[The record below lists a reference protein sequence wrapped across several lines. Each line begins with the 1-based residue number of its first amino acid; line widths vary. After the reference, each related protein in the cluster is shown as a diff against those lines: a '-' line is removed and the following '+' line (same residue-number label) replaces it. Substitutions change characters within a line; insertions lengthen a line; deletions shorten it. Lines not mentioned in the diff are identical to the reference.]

1 MAMKIYCPV
10 DGERMRAVYISQFV
24 RRKLRWIRVGYICPT
39 CHHLIVIRS
48 IPKPFVKTHLAS
60 TDSEGGF
67 DE

>member
-1 MAMKIYCPV
+1 
-10 DGERMRAVYISQFV
+10 MRAVYISQFV

-60 TDSEGGF
+60 TDSEGGVD